1 MVMDFKLM
9 SMKSNEDELVL
20 LYLLNKYDRY
30 TLDTLQLLLISMK
43 P

>member
-20 LYLLNKYDRY
+20 LYLLNKYGRY